1 LGSASAGLCRRSE
14 RAVSELD
21 LLARIACA
29 AALGAVIGFE
39 REARGHPAGVKTHSL
54 VAVGAALF
62 TIAGAYG
69 FADIPRSANVD
80 PARIAAQVATGI
92 GFVGA
97 GAIIKFGGSVRG
109 LTTAATLWLAGAVGV
124 GVGAGAWIEAS
135 AGVAVVFGVLLGFR
149 WIAPAVLSRISPSQR
164 VLEVEY
170 ERGHGTLG
178 PVMRQLELVHG
189 RLGRIRL
196 EDDPEGAAGRRLAL
210 VEITTDDRDRLDE
223 LVTALR
229 LREEVLVARWRD
241 GRIEW
246 TESELESLDGE
257 RRGA

>member
-1 LGSASAGLCRRSE
+1 MSD
-14 RAVSELD
+14 VD
-21 LLARIACA
+21 LIGRLACA
-29 AALGAVIGFE
+29 AVLGAVIGFE

-69 FADIPRSANVD
+69 FADITRSPNVD

-124 GVGAGAWIEAS
+124 GVGAGAWLEAVG
-135 AGVAVVFGVLLGFR
+135 GVAVVFGVLLGFR
-149 WIAPAVLSRISPSQR
+149 WVVPAVVRHVSASQR
-164 VLEVEY
+164 VLEIEY

-196 EDDPEGAAGRRLAL
+196 DDDLEGAPGRRLAR
-210 VEITTDDRDRLDE
+210 VEITTDDCDRLDE
-223 LVTALR
+223 VVSSLR
-229 LREEVLVARWRD
+229 TRDEVLGARWRD

-246 TESELESLDGE
+246 TEAGLPEHEK
-257 RRGA
+257 RVA